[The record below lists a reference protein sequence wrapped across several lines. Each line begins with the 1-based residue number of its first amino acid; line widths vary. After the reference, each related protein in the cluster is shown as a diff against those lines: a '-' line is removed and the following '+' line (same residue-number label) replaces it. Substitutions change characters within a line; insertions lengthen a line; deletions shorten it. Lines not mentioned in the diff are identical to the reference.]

1 MKEQLIYKD
10 RRGTDCAK
18 WDDLKEKFGQ
28 DDLLAL
34 WVADMD
40 FEVPQSA
47 KQALIKYAESGVFGY
62 YKVPDAYYDA
72 FIKWEKEQHNYEVKR
87 EWIRF
92 TPGVVPALFWMVQCF
107 TEEQDKVMIST
118 PSYPPFFKCVE
129 ENNRELVE
137 VPLVHEAGT
146 YTMDFEKIEK
156 EIAEKQVRMYIL
168 CSPHNPVGRVWSR
181 EELGRLVEICKKYHV
196 LLVADEIHQDIIVG
210 DKIQIPAGSLHE
222 YTEGLISMTAA
233 SKTFNLASCQNA
245 FVLIE
250 DEKLRSC
257 FDTFIAKLHIENGN
271 GFGYVA
277 VRAAY
282 EGGHE
287 WLENVKEAI
296 KENYEYAKAFIQE
309 KLPKAT
315 VSPMEGTYL
324 MWVDLGAYLEG
335 QNVVQAMQERCG
347 LAIDYGDW
355 FGGTP
360 WQYHIRVNL
369 ATCKENIEKAMEAL
383 LKLSK

>member
-10 RRGTDCAK
+10 RLGTDCIK
-18 WDDLKEKFGQ
+18 WDELKEKFGQ

-40 FEVPQSA
+40 FEVPNAA
-47 KQALIKYAESGVFGY
+47 KQALVKYAESGVFGY
-62 YKVPDAYYDA
+62 YKVPDAFYDA
-72 FIKWEKEQHNYEVKR
+72 FIKWEKEQHGYDVKR

-107 TEEQDKVMIST
+107 TEEKDSVMISI
-118 PSYPPFFKCVE
+118 PSYPPFFKCIE
-129 ENNRELVE
+129 DNNREVIG

-146 YTMDFEKIEK
+146 YTMDYEKIEQ
-156 EIAEKQVRMYIL
+156 EIIEKQVKMYIL
-168 CSPHNPVGRVWSR
+168 CSPHNPVGRVWTR
-181 EELGRLVEICKKYHV
+181 EELVRLVEICKKHHV

-210 DKIQIPAGSLHE
+210 DKTQIPAGSLRE

-233 SKTFNLASCQNA
+233 SKTFNLAACQNA
-245 FVLIE
+245 FILIE
-250 DEKLRSC
+250 DEKLRNQ
-257 FDTFIAKLHIENGN
+257 FDTFIAKFHIENGN

-287 WLENVKEAI
+287 WLENVKEVI
-296 KENYEYAKAFIQE
+296 KDNYEYAKVFIQDR
-309 KLPKAT
+309 LPKAT
-315 VSPMEGTYL
+315 VSPLEGTYL

-335 QNVVQAMQERCG
+335 QDIVQVMQERCG

-360 WQYHIRVNL
+360 WQYYIRVNL

-383 LKLSK
+383 SKLSK